1 MAEYLQPKGIPADHK
16 DLIEDVS
23 YDFYGRRIA
32 TCSLDQN
39 VKVCCWLPLYS
50 IKSMPP
56 NLARNGP
63 INLLHNHSMCVK
75 HDSVATLM
83 YTVLI
88 LHPQVWD
95 MDEANEW
102 KCTSSWKVGWMRGGA
117 IAVVLVPLHNVL
129 G

>member
-39 VKVCCWLPLYS
+39 VKVCCWLPSYF

-56 NLARNGP
+56 IIWLGMVQSIYCIIIVCVQIRLGSYFNVHCPYLAFAG
-63 INLLHNHSMCVK
+63 
-75 HDSVATLM
+75 
-83 YTVLI
+83 
-88 LHPQVWD
+88 
-95 MDEANEW
+95 
-102 KCTSSWKVGWMRGGA
+102 VGYG
-117 IAVVLVPLHNVL
+117 
-129 G
+129 